1 VERAVKLLA
10 RVRRTPFG
18 WSQDD
23 LRRLYLAYGFE
34 VRQGA
39 RHMVIRHPDH
49 PDLATTVARHDEL
62 PPAYARTAIRLIDE
76 LLRHRGMMSEGS
88 EEP

>member
-1 VERAVKLLA
+1 MKRAAKLPA

-18 WSQDD
+18 WGQDD
-23 LRRLYLAYGFE
+23 LRRLYLACGFE
-34 VRQGA
+34 VRQGG
-39 RHMVIRHPDH
+39 RHLVIRHPDH
-49 PDLATTVARHDEL
+49 PDLVTTVARHDEL

-76 LLRHRGMMSEGS
+76 LMRRQGMMSEGS